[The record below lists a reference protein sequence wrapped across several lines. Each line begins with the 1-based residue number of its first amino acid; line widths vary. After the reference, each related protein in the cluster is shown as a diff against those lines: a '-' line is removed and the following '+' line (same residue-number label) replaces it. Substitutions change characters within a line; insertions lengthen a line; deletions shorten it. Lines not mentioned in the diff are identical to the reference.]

1 LAAVATAHHD
11 HIIVFV
17 NSTGAVFAFTDPDE
31 QLYSIGESFGEAME
45 RLLLGF
51 SYGGS
56 IARDA

>member
-1 LAAVATAHHD
+1 LAAFATAHCG

-17 NSTGAVFAFTDPDE
+17 NAAGNVFAFTDPDE

-45 RLLLGF
+45 HLLLGT
-51 SYGGS
+51 SYGNP